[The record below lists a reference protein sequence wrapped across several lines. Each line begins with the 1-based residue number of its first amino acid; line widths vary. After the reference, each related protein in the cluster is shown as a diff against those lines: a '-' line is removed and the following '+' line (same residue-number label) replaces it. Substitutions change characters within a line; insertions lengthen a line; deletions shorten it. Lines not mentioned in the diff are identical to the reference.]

1 MKYLRFVAIAVA
13 VSLALSVLAASG
25 ARSAPA
31 VQVYRL
37 QTMGSLTI
45 SLPVEAELS
54 RVMYRNAAGAW
65 TVVPGCIKNGLLQM
79 DIDLAD
85 IKNGRTILVLGV
97 SKRVNLDD
105 QEPPAVVRFEVDGAS
120 YGAVSSV
127 AMGGVEKA
135 PQKLVIEVKDELNWL
150 RIKTLCVSVNGK
162 SFELSHPGLSF
173 ERLSP
178 KSGIITVDLKQ
189 LMAAVRRQNN
199 VSVRIDDYAIDE
211 DALAC
216 TLSFRYEGPHTLA
229 DGTVASVDS
238 ITSSSGWA
246 EWWVIFD
253 GLKMDASGGTTAGKT
268 WLSEGNAMPHW
279 VRVEFPEPRQVSEVA
294 IWWAYYGGFR
304 SSVAYDI
311 QTWDG
316 EKWVTQVAV
325 KDQKATQ
332 LSRHTFEPVTTKAVR
347 LWQPAMAGNPIEAQY
362 TWISELEV
370 K

>member
-1 MKYLRFVAIAVA
+1 MKYLRAAAIAAA

-25 ARSAPA
+25 ARGAPG
-31 VQVYRL
+31 VQIYRL
-37 QTMGSLTI
+37 QTMGSLTL
-45 SLPVEAELS
+45 SLPVEADVKQ
-54 RVMYRNAAGAW
+54 VMYRNSAGTW
-65 TVVPGCIKNGLLQM
+65 TAVPGCIKNGLLQM
-79 DIDLAD
+79 DIELAD
-85 IKNGRTILVLGV
+85 IKNGRTILVLGA
-97 SKRVNLDD
+97 SKRIHLDD
-105 QEPPAVVRFEVDGAS
+105 QEPPEVVRFEVDGSS

-150 RIKTLCVSVNGK
+150 QTKSLRVSVNGK
-162 SFELSHPGLSF
+162 SFELSHPGVSF
-173 ERLSP
+173 ERLNP
-178 KSGIITVDLKQ
+178 KRGIITIDLKQ
-189 LMAAVRRQNN
+189 LMATVGQQNN

-279 VRVEFPEPRQVSEVA
+279 VRMEFPEPRPVSEVA

-332 LSRHTFEPVTTKAVR
+332 LSRHTFGPVTTKALR
-347 LWQPAMAGNPIEAQY
+347 LWQPAMAGNPVESEYI
-362 TWISELEV
+362 WVSELEI